1 MYESYIII
9 NTQTDEYED
18 WTVLVVSVKLIK
30 FRKFERDMNLSLL
43 VWIYIDFFF

>member
-1 MYESYIII
+1 MYEAYIII

-30 FRKFERDMNLSLL
+30 FGKFERDMKLTLL
-43 VWIYIDFFF
+43 VWIYTDFF